1 MINGYI
7 FPSTGELRVLGKT
20 VGKYDMRKLRKS
32 IGWVSSSIQERFHD
46 YSTAIDIVL
55 SGKFAT
61 VDLYDEIT
69 EEDRILAHQCLDK
82 LNAQNLADREYRT
95 FSHGEKQRVL
105 IARGLMA
112 QPELLI
118 LDEPCTGLDI
128 IARENLLSIIK
139 NLSED
144 VNSPTLIYVTH
155 HIEEILPT
163 FSHTLLLRRGEIYS
177 AGIAS
182 EVLTKENLSDFYET
196 PIIFEKSGDRV
207 LIHLDYDNMLKE

>member
-1 MINGYI
+1 
-7 FPSTGELRVLGKT
+7 
-20 VGKYDMRKLRKS
+20 
-32 IGWVSSSIQERFHD
+32 
-46 YSTAIDIVL
+46 
-55 SGKFAT
+55 
-61 VDLYDEIT
+61 
-69 EEDRILAHQCLDK
+69 
-82 LNAQNLADREYRT
+82 
-95 FSHGEKQRVL
+95 
-105 IARGLMA
+105 MA